1 MELEFLKTDS
11 LIPYENN
18 PRHND
23 SAVRFVAN
31 SIKEFGFQVPIVI
44 EKNGVIIAGHTRLKA
59 AKLLRMT
66 EIPCIRAA
74 ALSDEQ
80 VKAFRIADNSV
91 SEVSTWDESLLKL
104 ELEGIDFGFSDFGL
118 KLPDIKLD
126 PIDLTD
132 EEEGYYGDE
141 RERTNRTYNLDIQSQ
156 CEFTK
161 DFWQMPIIRNDGFVP
176 EELIGF
182 NYAKTSEK
190 KNAGIHFYLDDYQFE
205 RVWNCPE
212 NYIELFQEYDCI
224 LSPDF
229 SLYMDMPMPMKVW
242 NVYRSRLI
250 GAYYQSYGIPVI
262 PTLSWAE
269 KETFDFCF
277 KGIPKGSI
285 VSISTVGVKKD
296 KDALQ
301 IWKNGVKEMIEVIDP
316 SILLIYGGKLD
327 FDFRDAEVVYFENDT
342 LRRWKDES
350 V

>member
-1 MELEFLKTDS
+1 MELEFLKTNS

-44 EKNGVIIAGHTRLKA
+44 DKNGVIIAGHTRLKA

-66 EIPCIRAA
+66 EVPCIRAA

-104 ELEGIDFGFSDFGL
+104 ELEGIDFDFSDFGL
-118 KLPDIKLD
+118 KLPEIKLD
-126 PIDLTD
+126 PIELTD
-132 EEEGYYGDE
+132 DEEGYYGDE
-141 RERTNRTYNLDIQSQ
+141 RERTNRTYNLDIQSR

-182 NYAKTSEK
+182 NYAKTTEK
-190 KNAGIHFYLDDYQFE
+190 KNVGIHFYLDDYQFE
-205 RVWNCPE
+205 RVWNYPE
-212 NYIELFQEYDCI
+212 KYVEMFQRYDCI

-250 GAYYQSYGIPVI
+250 GAYYQSYGVPVI

-285 VSISTVGVKKD
+285 VSISTIGVKKD
-296 KDALQ
+296 KDAMKTWLD
-301 IWKNGVKEMIEVIDP
+301 GVKEMLKTVNP
-316 SILLIYGGKLD
+316 KTLLVYGGKLP
-327 FDFRDAEVVYFENDT
+327 FDYGDRETIYFNNNVTENW
-342 LRRWKDES
+342 REKG
-350 V
+350 

>member
-18 PRHND
+18 PRVND
-23 SAVRFVAN
+23 NAVHFVAN

-44 EKNGVIIAGHTRLKA
+44 DKNGVIIAGHTRLKA

-74 ALSDEQ
+74 ALSDDQ

-104 ELEGIDFGFSDFGL
+104 ELDGIDFDFSDFGL
-118 KLPDIKLD
+118 KIPEIKLD
-126 PIDLTD
+126 PIELTD
-132 EEEGYYGDE
+132 DEEGYYGDE
-141 RERTNRTYNLDIQSQ
+141 RERTNRTYNLDIQSR

-176 EELIGF
+176 EGLIGF

-190 KNAGIHFYLDDYQFE
+190 KNVGVHFYLDDYQFE
-205 RVWNCPE
+205 RVWNDPE
-212 NYIELFQEYDCI
+212 KYIELFQEYDCI

-285 VSISTVGVKKD
+285 VSISTIGVKKD
-296 KDALQ
+296 KEAMKSWLD
-301 IWKNGVKEMIEVIDP
+301 GVKEMLKTINPKTV
-316 SILLIYGGKLD
+316 LIYGGKLP
-327 FDFRDAEVVYFENDT
+327 FDYGDRETIYFNNKVTEN
-342 LRRWKDES
+342 WGEKG
-350 V
+350 

>member
-1 MELEFLKTDS
+1 M
-11 LIPYENN
+11 
-18 PRHND
+18 
-23 SAVRFVAN
+23 
-31 SIKEFGFQVPIVI
+31 
-44 EKNGVIIAGHTRLKA
+44 
-59 AKLLRMT
+59 
-66 EIPCIRAA
+66 
-74 ALSDEQ
+74 
-80 VKAFRIADNSV
+80 
-91 SEVSTWDESLLKL
+91 
-104 ELEGIDFGFSDFGL
+104 DFDFSDFGL

-126 PIDLTD
+126 PIELTD

-141 RERTNRTYNLDIQSQ
+141 RERTNRAYNLDIQSR

-176 EELIGF
+176 KELIGF

-205 RVWNCPE
+205 RVWNYPE
-212 NYIELFQEYDCI
+212 KYVELFQEYDCI

-229 SLYMDMPMPMKVW
+229 SLYMDMPLPMKVW

-285 VSISTVGVKKD
+285 VSISTIGVKKD
-296 KDALQ
+296 KDAMKTWLD
-301 IWKNGVKEMIEVIDP
+301 GVKEMLKTVNP
-316 SILLIYGGKLD
+316 KTLLVYGGKLP
-327 FDFRDAEVVYFENDT
+327 FDYGDRETIYFNNNVTENW
-342 LRRWKDES
+342 REKG
-350 V
+350 

>member
-44 EKNGVIIAGHTRLKA
+44 DKNGVIIAGHTRLKA

-66 EIPCIRAA
+66 EVPCIRAA

-104 ELEGIDFGFSDFGL
+104 ELEGIDFDFSDFGL
-118 KLPDIKLD
+118 KLPEIKLD
-126 PIDLTD
+126 PIELTD
-132 EEEGYYGDE
+132 DEEGYYGDE
-141 RERTNRTYNLDIQSQ
+141 RERTNRTYNLDIQSR

-190 KNAGIHFYLDDYQFE
+190 KNVGIHFYLDDYQFE
-205 RVWNCPE
+205 RVWNYPE
-212 NYIELFQEYDCI
+212 KYVELFQEYDCI

-229 SLYMDMPMPMKVW
+229 SLYTDMPMPMKVW

-285 VSISTVGVKKD
+285 VSISTIGIKKD
-296 KDALQ
+296 KDAMK
-301 IWKNGVKEMIEVIDP
+301 IWLDGVTEMLKTVNP
-316 SILLIYGGKLD
+316 KTLLIYGGKLP
-327 FDFRDAEVVYFENDT
+327 FDYGDRETIYFNNNVTEN
-342 LRRWKDES
+342 WGKKG
-350 V
+350 

>member
-44 EKNGVIIAGHTRLKA
+44 DKNGVIIAGHTRLKA

-66 EIPCIRAA
+66 EVPCIRAA

-91 SEVSTWDESLLKL
+91 SEVSTWDEGLLKL
-104 ELEGIDFGFSDFGL
+104 ELEEMDFDFSDFGL

-141 RERTNRTYNLDIQSQ
+141 RERTNRTYNLDIQSR

-161 DFWQMPIIRNDGFVP
+161 DFWQMPIIQNDGIIP
-176 EELIGF
+176 EELLGF

-190 KNAGIHFYLDDYQFE
+190 KNVGVHFYLDDYQFE
-205 RVWNCPE
+205 RVWNYPE
-212 NYIELFQEYDCI
+212 KYVELFQEYDCI

-229 SLYMDMPMPMKVW
+229 SLYLDMPMPMKVW

-296 KDALQ
+296 KDAMKTWLD
-301 IWKNGVKEMIEVIDP
+301 GVKEMLKTVNP
-316 SILLIYGGKLD
+316 KTLLIYGGKIP
-327 FDFRDAEVVYFENDT
+327 FDYGDRETVYFNNNVTENW
-342 LRRWKDES
+342 RKKG
-350 V
+350 

>member
-18 PRHND
+18 PRVND

-44 EKNGVIIAGHTRLKA
+44 DKNGVIIAGHTRLKA
-59 AKLLRMT
+59 AKLLRMS
-66 EIPCIRAA
+66 EVPCIRAA
-74 ALSDEQ
+74 TLSDEQ

-104 ELEGIDFGFSDFGL
+104 ELEGIDFDFSDFGL
-118 KLPDIKLD
+118 KLPEIKLD
-126 PIDLTD
+126 PIELTV

-141 RERTNRTYNLDIQSQ
+141 RERTNRAYNLDIQSR

-161 DFWQMPIIRNDGFVP
+161 DFWQMPIIRNDGFIP

-205 RVWNCPE
+205 RVWNNPE
-212 NYIELFQEYDCI
+212 KYVELFQEYDCI

-242 NVYRSRLI
+242 NVYRSRLM

-285 VSISTVGVKKD
+285 VSISTLGVKKD
-296 KDALQ
+296 KDAMKTWLD
-301 IWKNGVKEMIEVIDP
+301 GVKEMLKTVNP
-316 SILLIYGGKLD
+316 KTLLIYGGKLP
-327 FDFRDAEVVYFENDT
+327 FDYGDREAIYFNNNVTENW
-342 LRRWKDES
+342 RKKG
-350 V
+350 

>member
-1 MELEFLKTDS
+1 VELEFLKTDS

-44 EKNGVIIAGHTRLKA
+44 DKNGVIIAGHTRLKA

-141 RERTNRTYNLDIQSQ
+141 RERTNRTYNLDIQSR
-156 CEFTK
+156 CDFTK
-161 DFWQMPIIRNDGFVP
+161 DFWQMPIIRNDGIIP
-176 EELIGF
+176 EELLGF

-190 KNAGIHFYLDDYQFE
+190 KNVGVHFYLDDYQFE
-205 RVWNCPE
+205 RVWNNPE
-212 NYIELFQEYDCI
+212 KYIELFQEYDGI

-285 VSISTVGVKKD
+285 VSISTLGVKKD
-296 KDALQ
+296 KDEMKTWLE
-301 IWKNGVKEMIEVIDP
+301 GVKEMLKTVNP
-316 SILLIYGGKLD
+316 KTLLIYGGKLP
-327 FDFRDAEVVYFENDT
+327 FDYGDRETIYFNNNVTENW
-342 LRRWKDES
+342 RKKG
-350 V
+350 

>member
-44 EKNGVIIAGHTRLKA
+44 DKNGVIIAGHTRLKA
-59 AKLLRMT
+59 AKLLRMS
-66 EIPCIRAA
+66 EVPCIRAA
-74 ALSDEQ
+74 NLSDEQ

-104 ELEGIDFGFSDFGL
+104 ELEEIYFDFSDFGL
-118 KLPDIKLD
+118 KLPDIKMD

-132 EEEGYYGDE
+132 EEDGYYGDE
-141 RERTNRTYNLDIQSQ
+141 RERTNRTYNLDIQSR

-161 DFWQMPIIRNDGFVP
+161 DFWQMPIIRNNGFVP

-190 KNAGIHFYLDDYQFE
+190 KNVGIHFYLDDYQFE
-205 RVWNCPE
+205 RVWNYPE
-212 NYIELFQEYDCI
+212 KYVELFQEYDCI

-229 SLYMDMPMPMKVW
+229 SLYTDMPMPMKVW

-285 VSISTVGVKKD
+285 VSISTIGIKKD
-296 KDALQ
+296 KDAMKTWLD
-301 IWKNGVKEMIEVIDP
+301 GVKEMLKTVNP
-316 SILLIYGGKLD
+316 KTLLIYGGKLP
-327 FDFRDAEVVYFENDT
+327 FDYGDRETIYFNNNVTEN
-342 LRRWKDES
+342 WGKKG
-350 V
+350 

>member
-44 EKNGVIIAGHTRLKA
+44 DKNGVIIAGHTRLKA

-141 RERTNRTYNLDIQSQ
+141 RERTNRTYNLDIQSR

-190 KNAGIHFYLDDYQFE
+190 KNVGIHFYLDDYQFE

-285 VSISTVGVKKD
+285 VSISTIGVKKD
-296 KDALQ
+296 KDAMK
-301 IWKNGVKEMIEVIDP
+301 IWLDGVKEMLKIINP
-316 SILLIYGGKLD
+316 KTLLVYGGKLP
-327 FDFRDAEVVYFENDT
+327 FDYGDREIIYFNNNVTENW
-342 LRRWKDES
+342 REKG
-350 V
+350 

>member
-44 EKNGVIIAGHTRLKA
+44 DKNGVIIAGHTRLKA
-59 AKLLRMT
+59 AKLLRMS
-66 EIPCIRAA
+66 EVPCIRAA

-91 SEVSTWDESLLKL
+91 SEVSTWDGTLLKL
-104 ELEGIDFGFSDFGL
+104 ELEGIDFDFSDFGL

-141 RERTNRTYNLDIQSQ
+141 RERTNRTYNLDIQSR

-161 DFWQMPIIRNDGFVP
+161 DFWQMPIIQNDGIIP
-176 EELIGF
+176 EELLGF

-190 KNAGIHFYLDDYQFE
+190 KNVGVHFYLDDYQFE
-205 RVWNCPE
+205 RVWNYPE
-212 NYIELFQEYDCI
+212 KYVELFQEYDCI

-296 KDALQ
+296 KDAMKTWLD
-301 IWKNGVKEMIEVIDP
+301 GVKEMLKTVNP
-316 SILLIYGGKLD
+316 KTLLIYGGKLP
-327 FDFRDAEVVYFENDT
+327 FDYGDREIIYFNNNVTENW
-342 LRRWKDES
+342 RKKG
-350 V
+350 

>member
-44 EKNGVIIAGHTRLKA
+44 DKNGVIIAGHTRLKA

-141 RERTNRTYNLDIQSQ
+141 RERTNRTYNLDIQSR

-161 DFWQMPIIRNDGFVP
+161 DFWQMPIIQNDGIIP
-176 EELIGF
+176 EELLGF

-190 KNAGIHFYLDDYQFE
+190 KNVGVHFYLDDYQFE
-205 RVWNCPE
+205 RVWNYPE
-212 NYIELFQEYDCI
+212 KYVELFQEYDCI

-296 KDALQ
+296 KDAMKTWLD
-301 IWKNGVKEMIEVIDP
+301 GVKEMLKTVNP
-316 SILLIYGGKLD
+316 KTLLIYGGKLP
-327 FDFRDAEVVYFENDT
+327 FDYGDREIIYFNNNVTENW
-342 LRRWKDES
+342 RKKG
-350 V
+350 

>member
-1 MELEFLKTDS
+1 
-11 LIPYENN
+11 
-18 PRHND
+18 
-23 SAVRFVAN
+23 VAN

-44 EKNGVIIAGHTRLKA
+44 DKNNVIVAGHTRLKA
-59 AKLLRMT
+59 AKLLRMS
-66 EIPCIRAA
+66 EVPCIRAVT
-74 ALSDEQ
+74 LSDEQ

-104 ELEGIDFGFSDFGL
+104 ELEGIDFDFSDFGL
-118 KLPDIKLD
+118 KLPEIKLD
-126 PIDLTD
+126 QIKLTD
-132 EEEGYYGDE
+132 DEEGYYGDE
-141 RERTNRTYNLDIQSQ
+141 RERTNREYNLDIQTR

-190 KNAGIHFYLDDYQFE
+190 KNTGVHFYLDDYQFE
-205 RVWNCPE
+205 RIWNCPE
-212 NYIELFQEYDCI
+212 KYVDMFKEYDCI

-277 KGIPKGSI
+277 KGIPTGSI
-285 VSISTVGVKKD
+285 VSISTVGVKND
-296 KDALQ
+296 KNALQ
-301 IWKNGVKEMIEVIDP
+301 IWKNGVKEMIEVINP
-316 SILLIYGGKLD
+316 SILLVYGGELD
-327 FDFRDAEVVYFENDT
+327 FDFRDTEVIYFENDT

>member
-11 LIPYENN
+11 LIPYETN
-18 PRHND
+18 PRVND

-44 EKNGVIIAGHTRLKA
+44 DKNGVIIAGHTRLKA
-59 AKLLRMT
+59 AKLLRMS
-66 EIPCIRAA
+66 EVPCIRAA

-104 ELEGIDFGFSDFGL
+104 ELEGIDFDFSDFGL
-118 KLPDIKLD
+118 KMPEIKLD
-126 PIDLTD
+126 PIELTA

-141 RERTNRTYNLDIQSQ
+141 RERTNRAYNLDIQSR

-176 EELIGF
+176 EELVGF

-190 KNAGIHFYLDDYQFE
+190 KNVGIHFYLDDYQFE
-205 RVWNCPE
+205 RVWNNPE
-212 NYIELFQEYDCI
+212 KYVELFQEYDCI

-285 VSISTVGVKKD
+285 VSISTLGVKKD
-296 KDALQ
+296 KDAMKTWLE
-301 IWKNGVKEMIEVIDP
+301 GVKEMLKIVNP
-316 SILLIYGGKLD
+316 KTLLIYGGKLP
-327 FDFRDAEVVYFENDT
+327 FDYGDRETIYFNNNVTENW
-342 LRRWKDES
+342 RKKG
-350 V
+350 

>member
-44 EKNGVIIAGHTRLKA
+44 DKNGVIIAGHTRLKA

-141 RERTNRTYNLDIQSQ
+141 RERTNRTYNLDIQSR

-190 KNAGIHFYLDDYQFE
+190 KNVGIHFYLDDYQFE

-262 PTLSWAE
+262 PTLSWVE

-285 VSISTVGVKKD
+285 VSISTIGVKKD
-296 KDALQ
+296 KDAMK
-301 IWKNGVKEMIEVIDP
+301 IWLDGVKEMLKIINP
-316 SILLIYGGKLD
+316 KTLLVYGGKLP
-327 FDFRDAEVVYFENDT
+327 FDYGDREIIYFNNNVTENW
-342 LRRWKDES
+342 REKG
-350 V
+350 

>member
-23 SAVRFVAN
+23 EAVRFVAN

-44 EKNGVIIAGHTRLKA
+44 DKNGVIIAGHTRLKA

-66 EIPCIRAA
+66 EIPCIKAA
-74 ALSDEQ
+74 TLSDEQ

-104 ELEGIDFGFSDFGL
+104 ELEGVDLDFSDFGL

-126 PIDLTD
+126 PIDFTD

-141 RERTNRTYNLDIQSQ
+141 RERTNRTYNLDIQSR

-190 KNAGIHFYLDDYQFE
+190 KNVGIHFYLDDYQFE
-205 RVWNCPE
+205 RVWNYPE
-212 NYIELFQEYDCI
+212 KYVEMFQRYDCI

-229 SLYMDMPMPMKVW
+229 SLYMDMPVPMKVW

-285 VSISTVGVKKD
+285 VSISTIGVKKD
-296 KDALQ
+296 KDAMKTWLD
-301 IWKNGVKEMIEVIDP
+301 GVKEMLKTVNP
-316 SILLIYGGKLD
+316 KILLIYGGKLP
-327 FDFRDAEVVYFENDT
+327 FDYGNREIIYFNNKVTENW
-342 LRRWKDES
+342 RKKG
-350 V
+350 